1 VILCQNAPTA
11 QNGGGETV
19 ALVLCTDV
27 DDTLLQ
33 TRRLILEGAGHQV
46 VPAMDEKALVAA
58 CKKHS
63 VDVAVIGRAISP
75 NVKRRVEL
83 LIRKHCR
90 GAKILEVYTPDEGK
104 TLEDA
109 DASLASADLARMLAD
124 RVHELATQKKK
135 LSSKR
140 R

>member
-1 VILCQNAPTA
+1 M
-11 QNGGGETV
+11 

-33 TRRLILEGAGHQV
+33 ARRLILEGAGHHV
-46 VPAMDEKALVAA
+46 VPAMDEKTLLAA
-58 CKKHS
+58 CKKYS

-83 LIRKHCR
+83 LIRQHCR

-109 DASLASADLARMLAD
+109 DASLASADLTRMLAD
-124 RVHELATQKKK
+124 RVQELATQNKGR
-135 LSSKR
+135 SSKR